1 MKTQLNWATR
11 LWRDIVAKHFSLL
24 TMTRSRPPRLFMPP
38 HHDSFLT
45 TMIIILEVKSFGTI
59 ENIKAEFQD
68 NIPPD
73 QNQLILLE
81 K

>member
-24 TMTRSRPPRLFMPP
+24 TMTHSRPPRLFMPP

-45 TMIIILEVKSFGTI
+45 MMIIILEVKSFGTI
-59 ENIKAEFQD
+59 ENIKAKFQD

-73 QNQLILLE
+73 QNQLILLG